1 MTQASISPQTSGSL
15 LWYYNLVKRHRRLI
29 LVATLVPAVLGGILS
44 FLRPR
49 EYTAMVRFRPVA
61 GTSGGQ
67 GSIAQLGAQ
76 LGIALPTANADAP
89 EFYMAL
95 LRSRDFLR
103 ELGTKRYRL
112 AGSAQPT
119 TLYPFF
125 KINDTTSDAAHLKL
139 VRALGRVTSLSVE
152 RTTGI
157 VTVQI
162 NTRRP
167 ELSEQLATA
176 TLELLNAYDLRS
188 RHEHAGAEREFV
200 EQRLTQERDRMSSEE
215 AALAS
220 FYDRNKQLLAGRA
233 TSAQLTA
240 EESRLQ
246 RRVQF
251 QQQLYLSLAQNLARA
266 ELEEARTTPTI
277 SIIDRAEGFIAPKP
291 RGTVRLALVLA
302 LLGFLVGVVLALW
315 REYVQAANGLETE
328 GSSAPPY
335 RANAFTPSPAPDAIP
350 PRQAR
355 L

>member
-1 MTQASISPQTSGSL
+1 MTQASISPNTSGSL
-15 LWYYNLVKRHRRLI
+15 LWYYALVKRNRRMILI
-29 LVATLVPAVLGGILS
+29 AALVPALAGTIFSV
-44 FLRPR
+44 LRPR

-61 GTSGGQ
+61 GTSGQ
-67 GSIAQLGAQ
+67 GGSLAQLGAQ
-76 LGIALPTANADAP
+76 LGIALPSANADAP

-95 LRSRDFLR
+95 LRSRNFLR
-103 ELGTKRYRL
+103 ELGTRQYRL
-112 AGSAQPT
+112 AGSTRPT
-119 TLYPFF
+119 SLFSFF
-125 KINDTTSDAAHLKL
+125 EIDDTTTDAANLKL
-139 VRALGRVTSLSVE
+139 VRALGRVMSLSVE

-167 ELSEQLATA
+167 ELSEQLATG

-188 RHEHAGAEREFV
+188 RHAQAGAEREFV
-200 EQRLTQERDRMSSEE
+200 EERLTQERDRMTAEE
-215 AALAS
+215 GALAE

-277 SIIDRAEGFIAPKP
+277 SVVDRAEGFIAPRP
-291 RGTVRLALVLA
+291 RGTLRLALVLA
-302 LLGFLVGVVLALW
+302 LLGFLVGVLVALW
-315 REYVQAANGLETE
+315 REYMQTANNLATE
-328 GSSAPPY
+328 GSLAAPHRP
-335 RANAFTPSPAPDAIP
+335 AAFTPSPGSETIP